1 MAIKMVREPSD
12 TPNIANIDDFVSLR
26 YAYGN
31 QNGYVIGKGNECSHT
46 ILGSTFKIESGR
58 LVLQGV
64 ECDIDANGVSIAVD
78 NVSTK
83 RYFTVYLQVNLILNE
98 AKILSTFDTADYPSV
113 SSGEDLTNNTTG
125 IARLE
130 LYHFTAVNAVI
141 SNVAKLVQKID
152 YIGTWTKVDN
162 AKNAE
167 KVNSV
172 KIEKSNTVL
181 LCDNSYR
188 IPLHKVL
195 LSTPK
200 QYSSQGAVI
209 CSVENGKQALLEVT
223 CSLDG
228 GTDPTVLVVRFRN
241 RGFIFTPDGGYMYFQ
256 VNSSNNLVWGALAGG
271 DAPTVY
277 RVDEI
282 IV

>member
-1 MAIKMVREPSD
+1 MSIKVLREPSE
-12 TPNIANIDDFVSLR
+12 TPNIANTDDFVGLR
-26 YAYGN
+26 YAYGD
-31 QNGYVIGKGNECSHT
+31 QNGYVIDKGTECSYT
-46 ILGSTFKIESGR
+46 ISGSIFKINSGR

-64 ECDIDANGVSIAVD
+64 ECDIDANGVNVTVD

-98 AKILSTFDTADYPSV
+98 AKILSMFDTASYPSI
-113 SSGEDLTNNTTG
+113 SSGEDLTKDTTG

-130 LYHFTAVNAVI
+130 LYHFDAVDGVI
-141 SNVAKLVQKID
+141 SNATKLVQKIA

-172 KIEKSNTVL
+172 KIEKPNTVL
-181 LCDNSYR
+181 LCDDVYR

-195 LSTPK
+195 LNTPK
-200 QYSSQGAVI
+200 QYSSQGGVI

-228 GTDPTVLVVRFRN
+228 GNDPTVLVVRFRN
-241 RGFIFTPDGGYMYFQ
+241 RGFISTPDGGFMYFQ
-256 VNSSNNLVWGALAGG
+256 VNSSNNLVWGTLAGG
-271 DAPTVY
+271 DDPTVY

-282 IV
+282 VV